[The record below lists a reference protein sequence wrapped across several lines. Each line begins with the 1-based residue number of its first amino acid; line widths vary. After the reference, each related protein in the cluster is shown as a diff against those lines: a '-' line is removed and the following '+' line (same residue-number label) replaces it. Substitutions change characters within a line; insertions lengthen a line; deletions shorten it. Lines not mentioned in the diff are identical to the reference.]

1 MKDKKIYRYLI
12 SVFLVIAVFVQFSS
26 GCKLNADF
34 VPNIDNIYSEG
45 VFMVNM
51 DTDIV
56 LYAKNEHQR
65 YYPAS
70 ITKIMTA
77 IVVLEYCPDINAKVR
92 VGTDSTNEFW
102 MGDPNKEDVSNAALE
117 AGQKNLT
124 YKDCLYALMVVSAC
138 EAANI
143 LALNLCGT
151 IEDFAALM
159 NKKAADIGCL
169 DTHFSDAHGLWEA
182 ENYTTP
188 YDMYLISR
196 YAYDHVPGFMEI
208 CDTYSYDF
216 PPNEHNPEGY
226 TLYNTNKLMKPSSEF
241 YLEYV
246 HGIKTGSI
254 DFYYTKNEEGTYD
267 KHPGGRCLVTTAQK
281 DGYTY
286 MLVTMQA
293 PYFTPDNEKYDYA
306 AEDHYNLYEWAY
318 NNFVYQTVVSKDQ
331 IFSEVMVEQGQND
344 RLQLI
349 AIDDFITIVPKQLAE
364 EGSEASSSGA
374 EASPVQKKVVPLY
387 EQIVAPVS
395 KGEVLGKLEVIY
407 QGETIKSLDLVAAKS
422 VERSQAAYLLDKAQ
436 SLTATAWFFPLLLLL
451 GLCILTD
458 IVLMSIRRRR
468 LIREAK
474 RNERRRRTNN
484 NY

>member
-1 MKDKKIYRYLI
+1 MKDKKIYRYLT
-12 SVFLVIAVFVQFSS
+12 SAVLAIAVFLQFSA
-26 GCKLNADF
+26 GCKVKADF

-77 IVVLEYCPDINAKVR
+77 IVVLEYCPDINASVR

-102 MGDPNKEDVSNAALE
+102 MGDPNKEDVSNAAFE

-138 EAANI
+138 EAANV

-151 IEDFAALM
+151 VEDFTSLM
-159 NKKAADIGCL
+159 NKKASDIGCL
-169 DTHFSDAHGLWEA
+169 NTHFSDAHGLWEA
-182 ENYTTP
+182 ENYSTP

-208 CDTYSYDF
+208 CDTVSYDF
-216 PPNEHNPEGY
+216 PPNNNNPEGY
-226 TLYNTNKLMKPSSEF
+226 TLYNTNVLMRPSSDF

-254 DFYYTKNEEGTYD
+254 DYYYTKGESGEYE

-286 MLVTMQA
+286 MIVTMQA
-293 PYFTPDNEKYDYA
+293 PYYDSEGKSYNYA
-306 AEDHYNLYEWAY
+306 AKDHYNLYEWAY
-318 NNFVYQTVVSKDQ
+318 ANFVYQTVVSRDQ
-331 IFSEVMVEQGQND
+331 IFTEVNVEQGEND

-349 AIDDFITIVPKQLAE
+349 AIDDFTTIVPKQLAE
-364 EGSEASSSGA
+364 DGSASSGETES
-374 EASPVQKKVVPLY
+374 SPVQKKVVPIY
-387 EQIVAPVS
+387 EEIIAPVT
-395 KGEVLGKLEVIY
+395 KGEVLGKLEIVY
-407 QGETIKSLDLVAAKS
+407 QGETIRTLDLVAAKS
-422 VERSQAAYLLDKAQ
+422 IERSQLAYLADKARA
-436 SLTATAWFFPLLLLL
+436 LTDTSWFGPLLLLL
-451 GLCILTD
+451 VLCILAD
-458 IVLMSIRRRR
+458 IVLMSVRRRK
-468 LIREAK
+468 LIQEAR
-474 RNERRRRTNN
+474 RNERKRRRTN
-484 NY
+484 Y